1 MKISELMNKDKV
13 ALHTSD
19 TIADAIDHILRH
31 CRTGLAVLDDS
42 NKVVGFVSEED
53 IIKKVLPQYVTSLK
67 NSAFLPDYGQF
78 AIRFA
83 SKRNM
88 KVTEIMQPNVYCA
101 KEDDADFAIATEM
114 IRRHFKLCPVVD
126 ANGVFSGYVSR
137 AYLIRGMI
145 LSDDQKERTQVN
157 YE

>member
-1 MKISELMNKDKV
+1 MKIAELMNKDKI
-13 ALHTSD
+13 ALRTSSS
-19 TIADAIDHILRH
+19 IADAIDHILRH
-31 CRTGLAVLDDS
+31 CRTGLAVLDDD

-78 AIRFA
+78 ALRFA
-83 SKRNM
+83 AKRNT
-88 KVTEIMQPNVYCA
+88 KVTEIMQPQVYCA
-101 KEDDADFAIATEM
+101 KEDDTDFVIATEM
-114 IRRHFKLCPVVD
+114 IRRHFKICPVVNAD
-126 ANGVFSGYVSR
+126 GVFTGYVSR

-145 LSDDQKERTQVN
+145 LSDQKGNVPIN